1 LIALGDIARHLGGTL
16 DGDATLPIARVRGI
30 EQAGA
35 GEIAVVS
42 DSRFTLLI
50 ETSHA
55 AALVVARTCGSERK
69 DLIRV
74 DDPKRA
80 LAALIALFKP
90 AELVPAGIEAGA
102 EVAPTARLGARVF
115 VASGAHIGDDAVLG
129 DDVCVYANAV
139 IGAGT
144 IIGDG
149 SVIHPNVTIYPRT
162 TAIGRRVV
170 IHAGTVIGSD
180 GFGYTPNGE
189 SPSGESTIEKVPHLG
204 RVEIEDDVEIGA
216 NCTIDRATLEV
227 TRIGAGSKI
236 DNLVQIGHNS
246 EVGKNVILVA
256 QAGVSGSVT
265 IGDGAMIAGQAGIA
279 DHVKV
284 GPGVLVGAQAGVH
297 ADAPT
302 GQWLGTPALP
312 RDRAGRMFAVMPHLP
327 DYRERVRTLESK
339 VEALQKLL
347 DRLLER
353 SDVVDRKPS

>member
-16 DGDATLPIARVRGI
+16 DGDDTLPIARVRGI

-42 DSRFTLLI
+42 DPRFTVLI

-55 AALVVARTCGSERK
+55 AALVVASTCGSGRK
-69 DLIRV
+69 NLIRV

-80 LAALIALFKP
+80 LAALITLFKP
-90 AELVPAGIEAGA
+90 VELLPAGVEAGA
-102 EVAPTARLGARVF
+102 QVAPTARLGARVF
-115 VASGAHIGDDAVLG
+115 VAAGAHIGDDVILG
-129 DDVCVYANAV
+129 DDVCVFANAV

-144 IIGDG
+144 VLGDG
-149 SVIHPNVTIYPRT
+149 CVIHPNVTIYPRT
-162 TAIGRRVV
+162 TTVGRRVV

-180 GFGYTPNGE
+180 GFGYTPNGD
-189 SPSGESTIEKVPHLG
+189 GANGTIEKVPHLG

-227 TRIGAGSKI
+227 TRIGAGTKI

-246 EVGKNVILVA
+246 EIGKNVILVA

-297 ADAPT
+297 ADAPS

-327 DYRERVRTLESK
+327 DYRERVRALESK

-347 DRLLER
+347 DRLLEGR
-353 SDVVDRKPS
+353 DVVDHKPS